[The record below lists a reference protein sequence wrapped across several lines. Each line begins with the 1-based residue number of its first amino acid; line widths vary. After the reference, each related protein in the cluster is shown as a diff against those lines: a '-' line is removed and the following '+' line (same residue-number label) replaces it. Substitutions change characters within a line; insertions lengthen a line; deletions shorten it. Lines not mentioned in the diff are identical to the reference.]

1 MDDDFIVYEG
11 ETEEEL
17 PTPVAKSKRKKPKVA
32 TEWTDEDT
40 FKLISSV
47 EVNEQLWNASHP
59 QYRNKTERTSI
70 WQTISQIDFD
80 NRFNE
85 HDLLA
90 KWTNIRIQFR
100 GYAAKAKK
108 TKSGQGAT
116 SATKWKF
123 FSAMQFIDKAE
134 EDQLSQC
141 ESNLSFT
148 HTESSS
154 ELGDMESVS
163 TAGAST
169 SRAKPTTAASTVS
182 SSSAARMVADSMNE
196 AVNLLKKRQLGSNDK
211 NAAFAKYLCTELQSM
226 PDHEATFIRNNLTR
240 KFLDCVDEL
249 QKMKQQQVVYV
260 VEQSGDQQNDQNQ

>member
-1 MDDDFIVYEG
+1 MGDKTDEDIIFD

-17 PTPVAKSKRKKPKVA
+17 STPVSKSKRKKPKVA

-40 FKLISSV
+40 FKLISCV
-47 EVNEQLWNASHP
+47 EVHEQLWNA

-70 WQTISQIDFD
+70 WQTISQVDFE

-108 TKSGQGAT
+108 TKSGQGSS
-116 SATKWKF
+116 SATLWKF
-123 FSAMQFIDKAE
+123 FSAMQFIDEAE
-134 EDQLSQC
+134 EDQSSHC

-148 HTESSS
+148 PTESSNDI
-154 ELGDMESVS
+154 GDLDSVS
-163 TAGAST
+163 TVGAST
-169 SRAKPTTAASTVS
+169 SRAKSTTVASTAS
-182 SSSAARMVADSMNE
+182 SSSAAHMVADSMKE
-196 AVNLLKKRQLGSNDK
+196 AVNMLKKRQLDSDDK
-211 NAAFAKYLCTELQSM
+211 NAAFAKYLWTELRSM
-226 PDHEATFIRNNLTR
+226 SEQDAAYIRNKLTR

-249 QKMKQQQVVYV
+249 QKMNEQVVYV
-260 VEQSGDQQNDQNQ
+260 VDQNNE